1 LLKIIDTIKY
11 FLLPLLIFWLILLL
25 EIGLFS
31 RPSFFGHAPY
41 LAFLF
46 VFFFSF
52 FVRQQETS
60 PLFFSAL
67 AGGLVDVFSSFPFG
81 VFTLSFFGLSLL
93 VRRLSRLFDKK
104 SALGFLLTF
113 LGAFLFY
120 RFFPFFAAKV
130 FLLIFRQ
137 GINFHLNFHPV
148 FFTLSFL
155 VNLILGVVV
164 FYLLCIVFKGEAA

>member
-1 LLKIIDTIKY
+1 
-11 FLLPLLIFWLILLL
+11 L

-81 VFTLSFFGLSLL
+81 VFTLSFFGVGRKVNNNCYFSNFF
-93 VRRLSRLFDKK
+93 S
-104 SALGFLLTF
+104 
-113 LGAFLFY
+113 
-120 RFFPFFAAKV
+120 FFPPLSYLFF
-130 FLLIFRQ
+130 
-137 GINFHLNFHPV
+137 FHLPPSSL
-148 FFTLSFL
+148 T
-155 VNLILGVVV
+155 
-164 FYLLCIVFKGEAA
+164 